1 MDNVNKLIELLE
13 NSDNIVFFGG
23 AGVSTESGI
32 PDFRSAEGLYQMGN
46 RIPPEVILSHDFF
59 YRHTKEF
66 YDFYFKHMIYPDV
79 LPNATHILLAK
90 LEQLG
95 KLKAVV
101 TQNIDGLHQRAGS
114 KAVFEMHGTVNRYIC
129 LDCNRKCDLNF
140 AHSSYQKSKDVPRCQ
155 CGGVLKPDVVLYGEA
170 LDQAVIEQSAKA
182 IAEAEV
188 LIVAGSSL
196 VVYPAAGFINYYHG
210 NKLVLINAE
219 ATAYDKNAN
228 LHFKCRLKEVVEP
241 VLEYFSK

>member
-1 MDNVNKLIELLE
+1 MVNELIALLE
-13 NSDNIVFFGG
+13 KSDNIVFFGG

-32 PDFRSAEGLYQMGN
+32 PDFRSAAGLYQMGN
-46 RIPPEVILSHDFF
+46 RIPPETILSHQFF

-66 YDFYFKHMIYPDV
+66 YDFYFEHMIYPDV
-79 LPNATHILLAK
+79 LPNDTHILLAK

-114 KAVFEMHGTVNRYIC
+114 KVVFEMHGTVNRYNCIEC
-129 LDCNRKCDLNF
+129 GRQYDLDF
-140 AHSSYQKSKDVPRCQ
+140 ALSSAQKGKGIPRCH
-155 CGGVLKPDVVLYGEA
+155 CKGVLKPDVVLYGEA

-196 VVYPAAGFINYYHG
+196 VVYPAAGFINYYRG
-210 NKLVLINAE
+210 DKLVLINAE
-219 ATAYDKNAN
+219 ATSYDKHAN
-228 LHFKCRLKEVVEP
+228 LHFECRLKEVVAP
-241 VLEYFSK
+241 VLKHFSK